1 MFRYGLTLAAVAV
14 LATAAAGTLPGDLP
28 SGAAAAQADTAT
40 PRASTSA
47 SRAAAPSALS
57 PSRQA
62 AKRRALAKCRR
73 MEAKPRRT
81 ACLKKVRKRF
91 SGSTPVVVPQ
101 GPVGAV
107 IDVRDKY
114 FSPALVNISRGES
127 IRWVWSPLNADAH
140 NVDLLSGPSGVKRL
154 DFSTPNSP
162 SVNFEFRRTF
172 TVPGQYDF
180 VCSIHHLMTMTVEVS
195 P

>member
-1 MFRYGLTLAAVAV
+1 MPRNGLIFAAAAV
-14 LATAAAGTLPGDLP
+14 LATAVAGTAPGALAA
-28 SGAAAAQADTAT
+28 SSAVTGAGSSTVAT
-40 PRASTSA
+40 PAS
-47 SRAAAPSALS
+47 SRAVVSSLS
-57 PSRQA
+57 PSQQS

-73 MEAKPRRT
+73 LDSKPRRA
-81 ACLKKVRKRF
+81 ACLRKVRKRF
-91 SGSTPVVVPQ
+91 SGAGPTVVPH

-114 FSPALVNISRGES
+114 FSPALVNIAKGES

-140 NVDLLSGPSGVKRL
+140 NVDLITGPAGVRRL

-162 SVNFEFRRTF
+162 SINFEFRRTF
-172 TVPGQYDF
+172 TVPGKYDF

>member
-1 MFRYGLTLAAVAV
+1 VAE
-14 LATAAAGTLPGDLP
+14 P
-28 SGAAAAQADTAT
+28 
-40 PRASTSA
+40 
-47 SRAAAPSALS
+47 
-57 PSRQA
+57 
-62 AKRRALAKCRR
+62 
-73 MEAKPRRT
+73 
-81 ACLKKVRKRF
+81 
-91 SGSTPVVVPQ
+91 

-114 FSPALVNISRGES
+114 FSPAMVSISRGES

-140 NVDLLSGPSGVKRL
+140 NVDLLTAPPGVQRL

-162 SVNFEFRRTF
+162 SINFEFRRTF

>member
-1 MFRYGLTLAAVAV
+1 VLRYGLIFAAAAV
-14 LATAAAGTLPGDLP
+14 LATAVAGTVPGGLP
-28 SGAAAAQADTAT
+28 S
-40 PRASTSA
+40 STSA
-47 SRAAAPSALS
+47 ASAATSALS
-57 PSRQA
+57 PSQQT

-73 MEAKPRRT
+73 IDSKPRRT
-81 ACLKKVRKRF
+81 ACLRKVRKRF
-91 SGSTPVVVPQ
+91 SASGPVVVPQ

-114 FSPALVNISRGES
+114 FSPALVNIRKGES
-127 IRWVWSPLNADAH
+127 IKWVWGPLNADAH
-140 NVDLLSGPSGVKRL
+140 NVDLFAGPAGVKRL